1 MATKSKGINLLSTV
15 CGFTLVLLWIIL
27 LFRTFGGSD
36 IISWGGLV
44 WIIFLIITSL
54 LAYFLGWG
62 TIRMI
67 YWIYCGFK
75 EDKEKVMKGG
85 E

>member
-27 LFRTFGGSD
+27 LFRTFGGSE
-36 IISWGGLV
+36 IMSWGGLV

-62 TIRMI
+62 IIRLP
-67 YWIYCGFK
+67 YLVYCGFK
-75 EDKEKVMKGG
+75 EDKEK
-85 E
+85 